1 MKPNQP
7 DKPWY
12 KKPIFWTAVAA
23 AIGAVFDLSIG
34 EQSLLVELALVIT
47 GGL

>member
-7 DKPWY
+7 VKPWY

-23 AIGAVFDLSIG
+23 LLGAVFDLSIG
-34 EQSLLVELALVIT
+34 EQSLLVELALVVA
-47 GGL
+47 GAL